1 MKKFFLIIGIALM
14 GLGMANAQTA
24 DELKAE
30 RQQMKTE
37 LTSKDA
43 VKKAQKI
50 EKKMETLT
58 PKGGS
63 IGELIQAMVAPFPA
77 DLKANVTTPLTNL
90 LGNKASRII
99 AKPDQTGVNS
109 VDGLVNTISPL
120 LAVAVSTNDILAEYK
135 TEIVDHGDGEIDI
148 TKYKANAKDY
158 LAILPMLTQASLDAA
173 KAAEQLKSV
182 QNDVKS
188 LAPTQAL
195 SATKSVN
202 WSVDALDITTAKLA
216 ETTKLLQNLINT
228 LKATGN
234 L

>member
-148 TKYKANAKDY
+148 TKYKANAEDY

-173 KAAEQLKSV
+173 KASEQLKDV

>member
-77 DLKANVTTPLTNL
+77 DLKANVTTP
-90 LGNKASRII
+90 
-99 AKPDQTGVNS
+99 P
-109 VDGLVNTISPL
+109 IS
-120 LAVAVSTNDILAEYK
+120 ACF
-135 TEIVDHGDGEIDI
+135 
-148 TKYKANAKDY
+148 
-158 LAILPMLTQASLDAA
+158 
-173 KAAEQLKSV
+173 
-182 QNDVKS
+182 
-188 LAPTQAL
+188 
-195 SATKSVN
+195 
-202 WSVDALDITTAKLA
+202 
-216 ETTKLLQNLINT
+216 
-228 LKATGN
+228 
-234 L
+234 